1 MRASP
6 PAFHITMRSRNPF
19 SPRRRHN
26 EDKIMTDKRKAFLIE
41 PPAAPLPASLMFLRH
56 ARFRLLEDYFVKIA
70 AAVDS
75 LDDEQVWRRPNE
87 SSNGVGNLLLHMSGN
102 IRQWIVSGVGGAEDR
117 RDRASEFTARG
128 SVSKAELM
136 GLVKT
141 TLDEADAVL
150 AEIEG
155 ECAAANSDAPLQR
168 VCTAQSY
175 EVTVFDA
182 VFHVVEHFSYHTGQI
197 IFAAKWLAEGR
208 VRFYDDRRLNL
219 EK

>member
-1 MRASP
+1 
-6 PAFHITMRSRNPF
+6 
-19 SPRRRHN
+19 
-26 EDKIMTDKRKAFLIE
+26 MTDTRKAFLIE
-41 PPAAPLPASLMFLRH
+41 PPAAALPASLMFLRH

-70 AAVDS
+70 AAVDA

-102 IRQWIVSGVGGAEDR
+102 VRQWIVSGVGGAEDR
-117 RDRASEFTARG
+117 RDRASEFAARD

-136 GLVKT
+136 DLLKT

-150 AEIEG
+150 AEIES

-168 VCTAQSY
+168 VCTAQAY
-175 EVTVFDA
+175 GVTVFDA
-182 VFHVVEHFSYHTGQI
+182 IFHVVEHFSYHTGQI

-208 VRFYDDRRLNL
+208 VSFYDDRRLNL